1 MARQAGRLDW
11 FGAYGFIYHLDG
23 RLAAR
28 ADRSAFDGAGG
39 GAVLHKSLVAFS
51 ASRVPG
57 HTHPLARN
65 VKLLTDETDPA
76 LLRACFESRDKEIWP
91 LVATRYLSTM
101 PEQAALEIVRA
112 RLAEIDD
119 PLLLL
124 YRIPPRVL
132 LLPEARDVRER
143 FPLEDRLT
151 LYESFLDLR
160 PFQDEIMECLS
171 RAPLRRHDRLWRR
184 LLADERDMD
193 RLRAH
198 FLSANS
204 SEWQAVAS
212 RYLAALSP
220 QEALAVIRTK
230 LETVRKASILLP
242 HVPAAV
248 LALPD
253 ARDVRIG
260 MPAGKRLKLLSAFE
274 DLDAHVDE
282 IAETLARASAESVAA
297 FWKHAAGRIAPGGAL
312 SALMPVEA
320 NTAEAQPACDDLT
333 SDVVDVVAPGSS
345 LEADGAPD
353 LQQASDMPPE
363 KIAQEAAT
371 ALGRAADPSGLPSPS
386 LEQNHP

>member
-1 MARQAGRLDW
+1 MARQIGRLDW

-28 ADRSAFDGAGG
+28 ADRSALDGASS

-51 ASRVPG
+51 ATRAPG
-57 HTHPLARN
+57 HTHPLAHN
-65 VKLLTDETDPA
+65 VRLLTEETDPD
-76 LLRACFESRDKEIWP
+76 LLRACFESRDRDIWP

-101 PEQAALEIVRA
+101 PEQAALEVIRA
-112 RLAEIDD
+112 RLAETDD

-143 FPLEDRLT
+143 FPIEDRLT
-151 LYESFLDLR
+151 LYESFLDLG
-160 PFQDEIMECLS
+160 PFREEIMECLS
-171 RAPLRRHDRLWRR
+171 QAPSRRHDRLWRR
-184 LLADERDMD
+184 LLDDERDMD

-198 FLSANS
+198 FLSVNS
-204 SEWQAVAS
+204 CEWQAVAS
-212 RYLAALSP
+212 RYLRALP
-220 QEALAVIRTK
+220 PEEALAAIRTK

-260 MPAGKRLKLLSAFE
+260 MPAGKRLKLLSAFA

-282 IAETLARASAESVAA
+282 IADTLAKAAPESVAA
-297 FWKHAAGRIAPGGAL
+297 FWKQVADRVTPGSAL
-312 SALMPVEA
+312 SALMP
-320 NTAEAQPACDDLT
+320 AELRAAPAAPSDQPDALDAQLPDPNAI
-333 SDVVDVVAPGSS
+333 P
-345 LEADGAPD
+345 LEDYSPPD
-353 LQQASDMPPE
+353 L
-363 KIAQEAAT
+363 
-371 ALGRAADPSGLPSPS
+371 
-386 LEQNHP
+386 